1 MKKSL
6 WDNSNLQKEIK
17 WDNIPVKG
25 VEGDNTNVANPNYPK
40 KALKPGGNN
49 DLLSTDIIYKRVCV
63 KIPAGLVKEFQ
74 MKIREFKQEKG
85 LSTIPFGV
93 YDIKK

>member
-25 VEGDNTNVANPNYPK
+25 VTDEELHYEAEKDLTKNISEGF
-40 KALKPGGNN
+40 L
-49 DLLSTDIIYKRVCV
+49 
-63 KIPAGLVKEFQ
+63 
-74 MKIREFKQEKG
+74 
-85 LSTIPFGV
+85 
-93 YDIKK
+93 